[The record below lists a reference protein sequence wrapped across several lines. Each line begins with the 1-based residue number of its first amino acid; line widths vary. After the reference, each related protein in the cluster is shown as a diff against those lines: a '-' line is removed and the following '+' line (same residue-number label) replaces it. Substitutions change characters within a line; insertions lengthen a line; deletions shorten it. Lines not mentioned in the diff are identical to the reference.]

1 MKFLSLT
8 ALALVL
14 LSIEAV
20 VVKSFGFDVTRI
32 DVCVAII
39 VFIGLRGTTIEG
51 AFTSFAVGYL
61 LDVLTGRPTGLYP
74 FLAVLVFLIAKATAQ
89 LVDGRSRIAFAI
101 FTAGATFGHS
111 LLAFLFTWLTSRN
124 GEGRVLTLSGVPLQV
139 LLSALAAVLL
149 YPILQ
154 KIEPGERPK
163 PGVLQ

>member
-1 MKFLSLT
+1 MKLIGLS

-20 VVKSFGFDVTRI
+20 VVKSLGFDVTRI

-39 VFIGLRGTTIEG
+39 VYIGLRGTTLEG
-51 AFTSFAVGYL
+51 ALTAFTVGYL
-61 LDVLTGRPTGLYP
+61 LDVMTGRPTGLYP
-74 FLAVLVFLIAKATAQ
+74 FLGVLVFLIARATSQ
-89 LVDGRSRIAFAI
+89 LVDGRSRIAFTI
-101 FTAGATFGHS
+101 FTAVATFGHS

-124 GEGRVLTLSGVPLQV
+124 GEGRVLTLSGLPLQV
-139 LLSALAAVLL
+139 LLAALAAFSL
-149 YPILQ
+149 YPLLK

>member
-1 MKFLSLT
+1 MKFLGLS

-14 LSIEAV
+14 LSVEAV
-20 VVKSFGFDVTRI
+20 IVKSLGFDVTRI

-39 VFIGLRGTTIEG
+39 VYAGLRGTTLEG
-51 AFTSFAVGYL
+51 AFTAFAVGYL

-74 FLAVLVFLIAKATAQ
+74 FLGVLVFLIARATAQ

-101 FTAGATFGHS
+101 FTAAATFGHA
-111 LLAFLFTWLTSRN
+111 LLAFLFTWLTSRS
-124 GEGRVLTLSGVPLQV
+124 GEGRVLSLSGVPLQV
-139 LLSALAAVLL
+139 LLSMVVAFLL
-149 YPILQ
+149 YPVLK